1 VIRRARVFVAGRDA
15 PDEVS
20 GADVVVLQANDGEQ
34 WGEAVRDRAPNAVVV
49 VVGGSPEQICETT
62 LFPRARIIGV
72 ADQAEADAVIDAVV
86 NDLDT
91 ELESVVRCEGER
103 GIDGKFARVPVKI
116 GARGVIEILES

>member
-1 VIRRARVFVAGRDA
+1 
-15 PDEVS
+15 
-20 GADVVVLQANDGEQ
+20 
-34 WGEAVRDRAPNAVVV
+34 VVV
-49 VVGGSPEQICETT
+49 VVGGSPEQICQTT